1 MCAMPDNQTR
11 LDALRKG
18 ITTAKDEG
26 YVTIRVADLRWLLD
40 LASET
45 TAFAGGETHS
55 RDDATDAPVAFDL
68 ERDLIDD
75 PEHE

>member
-1 MCAMPDNQTR
+1 MCAMPDHQTR

-40 LASET
+40 FASET
-45 TAFAGGETHS
+45 TVFAGGEAHS
-55 RDDATDAPVAFDL
+55 REDAIDTPAAFDL

-75 PEHE
+75 SDE